1 MTIKSVKD
9 GEKLAGDIKLSK
21 SFCPAFNMDVN
32 VTSASK
38 VSLTGTMPNLYPGLK
53 ATVAGSLPDH
63 SSGKLTLDYAVP
75 HLNTKTVIGLT
86 SSPALNFSATTG
98 ANGVVAGADVAYDTA
113 KSALT
118 KWSLGLG
125 YMASDYKAGLI
136 LADKGDTLKA
146 SYCQT
151 LDSSQSVGCEVV
163 RKLNSDSTS
172 FNVGYSKALDTGA
185 MLKMRLASSGMG
197 ALSYQF
203 SPAPKTSLTLSGQ
216 FDTMNLDKNTKLGMS
231 LDAKA

>member
-1 MTIKSVKD
+1 V
-9 GEKLAGDIKLSK
+9 
-21 SFCPAFNMDVN
+21 FVQ
-32 VTSASK
+32 
-38 VSLTGTMPNLYPGLK
+38 
-53 ATVAGSLPDH
+53 
-63 SSGKLTLDYAVP
+63 LTLDYAVP

-125 YMASDYKAGLI
+125 YMASDYKVGPFPPALFSLSSVHTPVTLAAHRWAVQQAGRRVGHSMWFVAKLQAGLI